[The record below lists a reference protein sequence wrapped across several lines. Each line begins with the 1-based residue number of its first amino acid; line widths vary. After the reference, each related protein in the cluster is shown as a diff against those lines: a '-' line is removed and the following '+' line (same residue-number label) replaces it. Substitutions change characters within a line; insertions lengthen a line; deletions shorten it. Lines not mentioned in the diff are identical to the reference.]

1 MSGQDTYPR
10 HSVRELLERS
20 VSRTDARTRSRL
32 TQARHVALDAAGA
45 SRRLSWLITW
55 RAVPITGAVAAA
67 VLAAL
72 LLFGYP
78 PVHAPV
84 APGALTP
91 GAVTP
96 GAQPSPEVL
105 DLLADDEG
113 LSLME
118 DYDHSFYEWA
128 AAQDENE
135 EPGAKAS
142 G

>member
-1 MSGQDTYPR
+1 MSGQDTSPG
-10 HSVRELLERS
+10 HTIRELLDRS
-20 VSRTDARTRSRL
+20 VARTDARTRSRL
-32 TQARHVALDAAGA
+32 TQARHAALAAAGG
-45 SRRLSWLITW
+45 SRRFGLGSRLFGW

-72 LLFGYP
+72 MFYGYP
-78 PVHAPV
+78 RPHAP
-84 APGALTP
+84 AS
-91 GAVTP
+91 P

-105 DLLADDEG
+105 DLLADEDG
-113 LSLME
+113 LTLME

-135 EPGAKAS
+135 DPGAKAS